1 MKNSRVLGL
10 SILILLGVWFAV
22 AFGCVLLC
30 VAAKRTDGEIALD
43 RDASTPPAPGLA
55 DVVKLPTAS

>member
-1 MKNSRVLGL
+1 
-10 SILILLGVWFAV
+10 VWV
-22 AFGCVLLC
+22 AAGFGCVLLC

-43 RDASTPPAPGLA
+43 RDASTSSPQRLA